1 MRSPLTPLSFRGALT
16 AILVA
21 SAFAACDASAAR
33 MTAPPEVPAVGQT
46 RDIPADIV
54 RLARIELRKGVRESP
69 MGSNNSRAIARYR
82 RAMVP
87 RAHGGPWCA
96 YFASWVTRRAGAP
109 IGARGSGIASAAGI
123 RAWALRSGRWRR
135 LPRPGDI
142 AVFPGHVGVVA
153 TVTGSRMTTIDG
165 NWSNRV
171 TQVSRRRYE
180 ALGFARV
187 AVGGHLPRRR
197 RG

>member
-1 MRSPLTPLSFRGALT
+1 MRSPLTPFSLRCALT

-21 SAFAACDASAAR
+21 GTLACDASAADLS
-33 MTAPPEVPAVGQT
+33 APPGVPSVGQP

-54 RLARIELRKGVRESP
+54 RVARVELRKGVRESP
-69 MGSNNSRAIARYR
+69 MGSNDSKAIARYR

-87 RAHGGPWCA
+87 RAHSGPWCA
-96 YFASWVTRRAGAP
+96 YFASWVTRRGGAP

-123 RAWALRSGRWRR
+123 RAWAVRTGRWRH

-153 TVTGSRMTTIDG
+153 TVTGSHMTTIDG

-171 TQVSRRRYE
+171 TQVARRRYE
-180 ALGFARV
+180 AVGFARV
-187 AVGGHLPRRR
+187 AVGGHRTARR

>member
-1 MRSPLTPLSFRGALT
+1 MRSPLTPLSFRCAVA
-16 AILVA
+16 AIAVA
-21 SAFAACDASAAR
+21 GTLACDASASDL
-33 MTAPPEVPAVGQT
+33 TAPPMAPSVGQT

-54 RLARIELRKGVRESP
+54 RLARVELRKGVRESP

-82 RAMVP
+82 RALFP

-96 YFASWVTRRAGAP
+96 YFASWVVRRAGAP
-109 IGARGSGIASAAGI
+109 IGVRGSGIASAAGI
-123 RAWALRSGRWRR
+123 RAWAVRTGRWRH

-153 TVTGSRMTTIDG
+153 TVRGSRMTTIDG

-171 TQVSRRRYE
+171 SQVYRTRYE

-187 AVGGHLPRRR
+187 AVGDHRLRRR
-197 RG
+197 